1 MMKFNHQPFEEW
13 LLSGETLAPEETQS
27 LQEHLDTCEACRL
40 LAQALQ
46 QVDHT
51 LRNAPQLAPAPGF
64 VSRWQAHL
72 AARQLKQHRRQTF
85 WIMLFSIGGA
95 MAIFAIM
102 AVMFLPMLRS
112 PMPIL
117 LALTYELV
125 TALTFTSE
133 IGGALLTVVR
143 TIFELIPPVQWAAIL
158 VAFTSLGAVWV
169 VAMHRLNR
177 RRELV

>member
-27 LQEHLDTCEACRL
+27 LQEHLGVCEACRS
-40 LAQALQ
+40 LAGAFQ
-46 QVDHT
+46 QVET
-51 LRNAPQLAPAPGF
+51 ALRNAQQLAPAPGF

-72 AARQLKQHRRQTF
+72 AARQLKQHRRQTL
-85 WIMLFSIGGA
+85 WSMLFSIGGA
-95 MAIFAIM
+95 MAIFTIL
-102 AVMFLPMLRS
+102 VVVFLPLLRS

-125 TALTFTSE
+125 TAVTFTSE
-133 IGGALLTVVR
+133 IGGALFTVLR
-143 TIFELIPPVQWAAIL
+143 TIVELIPPVQWAAIL

-169 VAMHRLNR
+169 VAMHRLTR
-177 RRELV
+177 RRVLA

>member
-27 LQEHLDTCEACRL
+27 LHEHLNVCEECRTL
-40 LAQALQ
+40 EGAFQ
-46 QVDHT
+46 QVET
-51 LRNAPQLAPAPGF
+51 ALRNAPRLAPAPGF

-72 AARQLKQHRRQTF
+72 AARQLKQHRRQTL
-85 WIMLFSIGGA
+85 WSMLFSIGGA
-95 MAIFAIM
+95 MAIFTIL
-102 AVMFLPMLRS
+102 VVVFLPLLRS

-125 TALTFTSE
+125 TAVTFTSE
-133 IGGALLTVVR
+133 IGGALFTVLR
-143 TIFELIPPVQWAAIL
+143 TIVELIPPVQWAAIL

-169 VAMHRLNR
+169 VAMHRLTR
-177 RRELV
+177 RRVLA